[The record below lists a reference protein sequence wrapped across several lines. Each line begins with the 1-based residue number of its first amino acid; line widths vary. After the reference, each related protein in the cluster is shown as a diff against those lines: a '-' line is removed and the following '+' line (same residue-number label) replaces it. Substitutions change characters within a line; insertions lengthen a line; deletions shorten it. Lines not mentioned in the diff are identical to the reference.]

1 MSIASSPSSSNTPQA
16 EESGKATAAEAPEPG
31 LGTRVFQN
39 TAAQLIGRVFSIGFS
54 AATSILLAR
63 FLGKERLGEYG
74 AIYAYLALYGFLA
87 SFCLEQI
94 LAREI
99 SVRRAQG
106 AEIFRTATLTA
117 LGFSIAGTLLAPLAA
132 PLFGYA
138 GGLRW
143 LIAVAAIDL
152 LILPPLRFSGIIF
165 QVEMRL
171 WYNVVIALVRQAMWL
186 VAVVLLAMRNAAFYE
201 VIIARTMVGILEAV
215 IVVWNVK
222 RVGLVQGRPRFVSSE
237 ARMMVREGFPLVLT
251 TLAVAIYH
259 RIDQVMLHKMSG
271 DQVLGPYVI
280 AVQLTELFSA
290 LPIALM
296 TSLLPA
302 LAQNANDDGKFMR
315 YLGETYRF
323 LLVIVFAACATMT
336 PVAAPIIELF
346 YGKQYLATAGLL
358 IVLIWSE
365 VPVFFG
371 VVLGNALICRGQ
383 QRIMPYSA
391 LAGAA
396 TNVALNLVLIP
407 RYGAMGAS
415 WATVVSYSV
424 SSVFFL
430 LLVPAIRPM
439 ALLGIKIAAYP
450 FLLALAISG
459 GLHYLSVAF
468 WWKFLIAGGAYLA
481 GAMALGSLTG
491 QDVRRV
497 SQMFQRAERR
507 A

>member
-1 MSIASSPSSSNTPQA
+1 VSIASSRSSSDTPQA
-16 EESGKATAAEAPEPG
+16 EESSKATAAEAPEPG

-132 PLFGYA
+132 PLFGYS

-186 VAVVLLAMRNAAFYE
+186 VAVVLLVMRNAAFYE
-201 VIIARTMVGILEAV
+201 VIIARTLVGILEAV

-222 RVGLVQGRPRFVSSE
+222 RVGLVRGKPRFVSSE
-237 ARMMVREGFPLVLT
+237 ARMMVREGFPLVLM

-302 LAQNANDDGKFMR
+302 LAQNANDDGKFIR

-323 LLVIVFAACATMT
+323 LLVIVFAACATMRSPST
-336 PVAAPIIELF
+336 RSL
-346 YGKQYLATAGLL
+346 
-358 IVLIWSE
+358 
-365 VPVFFG
+365 
-371 VVLGNALICRGQ
+371 C
-383 QRIMPYSA
+383 
-391 LAGAA
+391 
-396 TNVALNLVLIP
+396 
-407 RYGAMGAS
+407 
-415 WATVVSYSV
+415 
-424 SSVFFL
+424 
-430 LLVPAIRPM
+430 
-439 ALLGIKIAAYP
+439 
-450 FLLALAISG
+450 AISSAAASSRRT
-459 GLHYLSVAF
+459 HPIRVPS
-468 WWKFLIAGGAYLA
+468 GA
-481 GAMALGSLTG
+481 
-491 QDVRRV
+491 RRV
-497 SQMFQRAERR
+497 WTFIEG
-507 A
+507 